1 MMQAFVFPGQGS
13 QHLGMGEALFD
24 EFPELTA
31 QADRILGYSI
41 KQLCLADTQNKL
53 GQTAYTQ
60 PALYV
65 VNALSYMRK
74 VRATGKRPD
83 FVAGHSLGEFN
94 ALLASGAFD
103 FETGLMLVQKRG
115 ELMSR
120 ASGGGM
126 AAVLGLGAEKVS
138 QVLSENGLGGID
150 IANLNMPTQIVVS
163 GLKQDIEQAMPF
175 LETAGARMVVPLNV
189 SGAFHS
195 RYMEEAR
202 QQFSVYLDRFDFKR
216 CELPVI
222 SNVYAR
228 PYRQADLKRNLADQ
242 ITHTVNWTDC
252 VRYMLAMGVEAFEE
266 IGPGKVLTKL
276 VDQIRKEAP
285 PLDMLQGGDLED
297 SQPEQDEW
305 KQAGNAPTSASI
317 TAADLGDAEFKRDY
331 GLKAAYYAGG
341 MHHGISS
348 VEMTARLSKSGYLG
362 FIGTK
367 GLGIPQIADMI
378 QSLQLELNGKHTYG
392 VNVVHDPFDPHKE
405 KAVFELLLH
414 HRVKVLEV
422 ASFIGI
428 TRSLVLYRAAGLN
441 READGSIT
449 AGNKL
454 IAKVSRPEVAE
465 AFMSPAP
472 EPLLHKLLQDNSI
485 TAEQA
490 DRLRSMPMADD
501 VCVLADSGGPT
512 DHGSAWVLLPVIRKL
527 RDELMSKYGYGR
539 RIRVGSGGGIGVPE
553 AAAAAFMIGADFV
566 MTGSINQCTVE
577 AGTSVEV
584 KELLQ
589 RMNVQDVASV
599 PLGDLFQIG
608 AQAQVLKRGLFFPA
622 RANKLYEL
630 YRLYDSLE
638 ELDAK
643 SKSMVQERY
652 FKRSFE
658 EIYEELK
665 LSCTDEELDKADHD
679 AKYRMALV
687 FKWYFDRSDRL
698 ARSGS
703 SENKVDYQIFCGP
716 AMGAFNRWVADTDL
730 ENWRSRHV
738 DRIADKLMHAA
749 ADWMNEHVG
758 RMTGS
763 VQN

>member
-1 MMQAFVFPGQGS
+1 MKAFVFPGQGS
-13 QHLGMGEALFD
+13 QHSGMGETLFD
-24 EFPELTA
+24 EFPGLTV

-41 KQLCLADTQNKL
+41 KQLCLEDPQNKL

-65 VNALSYMRK
+65 VNALSYMKR
-74 VRATGKRPD
+74 VREMGTTPD

-94 ALLASGAFD
+94 ALLASGVFD
-103 FETGLMLVQKRG
+103 FETGLLLVQKRG
-115 ELMSR
+115 ELMNR
-120 ASGGGM
+120 VSGGGM
-126 AAVLGLGAEKVS
+126 AAVLGLEAGKVR

-163 GLKQDIEQAMPF
+163 GLKQAIEQAMPF

-202 QQFSVYLDRFDFKR
+202 QQFSSYLDRFEFKR
-216 CELPVI
+216 FTIPVI
-222 SNVYAR
+222 SNVHAR
-228 PYRQADLKRNLADQ
+228 PYRQVDIKRNLADQ
-242 ITHTVNWTDC
+242 ITHTVNWTDSI
-252 VRYMLAMGVEAFEE
+252 RYMRTMGVEDFEE
-266 IGPGKVLTKL
+266 IGPGRVLTKL
-276 VDQIRKEAP
+276 VDQIRMEEPLLDILPENDLDDSRPEPDGREKAGGAP
-285 PLDMLQGGDLED
+285 AIPG
-297 SQPEQDEW
+297 
-305 KQAGNAPTSASI
+305 I
-317 TAADLGDAEFKRDY
+317 TAADLGDAGFIRDY
-331 GLKAAYYAGG
+331 RLKAAYYAGG

-348 VEMTARLSKSGYLG
+348 VEMTARLSKAGYMG
-362 FIGTK
+362 FLGTK

-378 QSLQLELNGKHTYG
+378 QSLQLKLNGKYTYG
-392 VNVVHDPFDPHKE
+392 VNVVHDPFDLKKE
-405 KAVFELLLH
+405 EAIVDLLLH
-414 HRVKVLEV
+414 NRVKVLEA

-428 TRSLVLYRAAGLN
+428 TRSLVLYRAAGLS
-441 READGSIT
+441 RKTDGSIT

-454 IAKVSRPEVAE
+454 IAKVSRPEVAD

-472 EPLLHKLLQDNSI
+472 EPLLQKLTQDNSI
-485 TAEQA
+485 TGEQA
-490 DRLRSMPMADD
+490 DQLRNMPMADD
-501 VCVLADSGGPT
+501 ICVLADSGGPT

-527 RDELMSKYGYGR
+527 RDELMSKYGYAR

-553 AAAAAFMIGADFV
+553 ASAAAFMMGADFV

-577 AGTSVEV
+577 AETSDAV
-584 KELLQ
+584 KDLLQ
-589 RMNVQDVASV
+589 RMNVQDVTSV
-599 PLGDLFQIG
+599 PQGDLFHIG

-638 ELDAK
+638 DMDNK
-643 SKSMVQERY
+643 DKSMVQERY

-658 EIYEELK
+658 EIYHELK
-665 LSCTDEELDKADHD
+665 LSCTNEELMKAERDP
-679 AKYRMALV
+679 KYKMALV

-703 SENKVDYQIFCGP
+703 SENKVDYQIYCGP
-716 AMGAFNRWVADTDL
+716 AMGAFNRWVKDTDL
-730 ENWRSRHV
+730 EDWRRRHV
-738 DRIADKLMHAA
+738 DQIADKLMKAT
-749 ADWMNEHVG
+749 ADWMNEHVRRLG
-758 RMTGS
+758 GS